1 MSDLLYV
8 IKQQQLQ
15 KSYGEL
21 RALVALHYEP
31 MRGRTKQYS
40 ELEKLIEE
48 FINELGDLIG

>member
-1 MSDLLYV
+1 MDDLLYV

-40 ELEKLIEE
+40 ELEKLIEG